1 MGACELMDRSRGSD
15 TMRWTYGGVFSLL
28 LLLPQ
33 VVLGQTATPAGLWK
47 TIDDETGTER
57 SFVRIVEV
65 NGEFRGTVEKI
76 FERPGDHPDHLCEE
90 CKGDRKNKPV
100 IGMTILWG
108 LKDAG
113 GVWKGGEIL
122 DPDNGK
128 TYRCK
133 MTVSGDG
140 KELNVRG
147 FIGISLIG
155 RTQTWHRL
163 E

>member
-1 MGACELMDRSRGSD
+1 
-15 TMRWTYGGVFSLL
+15 MRWIFSGVFPILMLL
-28 LLLPQ
+28 SQ
-33 VVLGQTATPAGLWK
+33 SVLGQTATPAGLWK

-57 SFVRIVEV
+57 SYVRIVVV
-65 NGEFRGTVEKI
+65 NGEFRGAVEKI
-76 FERPGDHPDHLCEE
+76 FDRPDDHPDHLCEK
-90 CKGDRKNKPV
+90 CKGDRKDKPV
-100 IGMTILWG
+100 VGMTILWG

-128 TYRCK
+128 IYRCK
-133 MTVSGDG
+133 MTLSEDG
-140 KELNVRG
+140 NELNVRG
-147 FIGISLIG
+147 FIGISLFG